1 MSRPLIASKLI
12 KSVRDRA
19 LIPTDSST
27 YQDEDILNILNEEV
41 TQGLLSTIM
50 SLNEEHMVTHED
62 VPSTST
68 LASVG
73 VKIPERAVGN
83 KLRDIAYLRGNNFY
97 EVSRISL
104 EELSD
109 YRNNQEDYNIDLCYV
124 EGDSVKFVSNELN
137 ADNIR
142 MYFYMTPNEI
152 VNEDECGKVF
162 SIVDNGDTTTTLTL
176 VDFPDNFTNLPIM
189 DIVSN
194 KVPNKILNYNIVP
207 ISVNRNSKIVTLNT
221 ADIPTNLS
229 VGDYVCEQFTS
240 PFLNMPSEM
249 HPLLAQRAAVFILE
263 ALGDTEGLRN
273 AMMRLEKME
282 TSIQT
287 ILEDRVEGAPQ
298 KINPRHSP
306 LKQTFWVGTKGRRKG
321 RF

>member
-50 SLNEEHMVTHED
+50 TLNEEHLVTYKD
-62 VPSTST
+62 FTATTT
-68 LASVG
+68 LSDIG
-73 VKIPERAVGN
+73 IKIPERAVGN
-83 KLRDIAYLRGNNFY
+83 KLRDIAYLRGKNVY

-109 YRNNQEDYNIDLCYV
+109 YRNSQEDYNIDLCYM
-124 EGDSVKFVSNELN
+124 EGDTVKFVSNVLS
-137 ADNIR
+137 ADSIR
-142 MYFYMTPNEI
+142 LYFYMTPNEI
-152 VNEDECGKVF
+152 VSEDECGKVF
-162 SIVDNGDTTTTLTL
+162 SIVDNGDDTTTITLSS
-176 VDFPDNFTNLPIM
+176 FPDNFTNLPTM
-189 DIVSN
+189 DLVSS
-194 KVPNKILNYNIVP
+194 KVPNKIVNYDILP
-207 ISVNRNSKIVTLNT
+207 ISVNKNSKTVTLST
-221 ADIPTNLS
+221 DAIPLSLS

-249 HPLLAQRAAVFILE
+249 HPLLAQRAAVFVLE
-263 ALGDTEGLRN
+263 ALGDTEGLKN
-273 AMMRLEKME
+273 AMMRLDKME
-282 TSIQT
+282 KAIQT
-287 ILEDRVEGAPQ
+287 ILEDRIEGAPQ

-306 LKQTFWVGTKGRRKG
+306 LKQTIGVGSKGSRKG

>member
-62 VPSTST
+62 FASTST
-68 LASVG
+68 LASNG
-73 VKIPERAVGN
+73 LKIPERAVGN
-83 KLRDIAYLRGNNFY
+83 KLRDIAYLRGNNYY
-97 EVSRISL
+97 EVSRITL

-124 EGDSVKFVSNELN
+124 EGDTVKFVTNELN
-137 ADNIR
+137 ADTIR
-142 MYFYMTPNEI
+142 MYFYMLPNEI
-152 VNEDECGKVF
+152 VSEDQCGQIF
-162 SIVDNGDTTTTLTL
+162 SITDNGDDTTTLTL

-189 DIVSN
+189 DMVSN
-194 KVPNKILNYNIVP
+194 KVPNKILKYDITP
-207 ISVNRNSKIVTLNT
+207 ISVNRNSKTVTLNT
-221 ADIPTNLS
+221 SDIPNGLS
-229 VGDYVCEQFTS
+229 KNDYLCEQFTS

>member
-12 KSVRDRA
+12 KSVRNRA

-27 YQDEDILNILNEEV
+27 FQDEDILDILNEEV
-41 TQGLLSTIM
+41 SQGLLNTIM
-50 SLNEEHMVTHED
+50 SLNEEHMVDHVD
-62 VPSTST
+62 VPATST
-68 LASVG
+68 LSSVG
-73 VKIPERAVGN
+73 IKIPERAVGN
-83 KLRDIAYLRGNNFY
+83 KLRDIAYLRGGNVY

-124 EGDSVKFVSNELN
+124 EGDTVKFVTNEIQ
-137 ADNIR
+137 ADTIR
-142 MYFYMTPNEI
+142 LYFYMSPNEI
-152 VNEDECGKVF
+152 ISEDECGKLF
-162 SIVDNGDTTTTLTL
+162 SITDNGDDTTTLTL
-176 VDFPDNFTNLPIM
+176 ESFPDDFTNLPTM
-189 DIVSN
+189 DLVSS
-194 KVPNKILNYNIVP
+194 KIPNKIINYDITP
-207 ISVNRNSKIVTLNT
+207 ISVNRNSKTVTINT
-221 ADIPTNLS
+221 EDVPVALTK
-229 VGDYVCEQFTS
+229 GDYICQQFTT
-240 PFLNMPSEM
+240 PYLNMPSEM
-249 HPLLAQRAAVFILE
+249 HPLLAQRAAVYILE

-273 AMMRLEKME
+273 AMTRLEKME

-287 ILEDRVEGAPQ
+287 VLEDRVEGSPQ